1 MGVVIWEL
9 VAGRFSFKELI
20 LKRGISRGLVF
31 GRLIGGRDSSGER
44 MRLVTCELV
53 AGRFSLRQLILKKG
67 ISRGLVFGGLIHGR
81 ESSWEL
87 MGLVTSRLRT
97 RQLPGSWARNS

>member
-1 MGVVIWEL
+1 MRGNGLGKSMGVVIWEL

-44 MRLVTCELV
+44 M
-53 AGRFSLRQLILKKG
+53 
-67 ISRGLVFGGLIHGR
+67 
-81 ESSWEL
+81 
-87 MGLVTSRLRT
+87 GLVTWMLVT
-97 RQLPGSWARNS
+97 RQLMASELVTRKQLMD